1 MPVELELSTLCC
13 GETIT
18 TNQANYESDPRGVFL
33 GETQNVGSYPP
44 NPWGLYDTHDNVWE
58 WCADVWHDNHEGVPT
73 NGSAWLKEGEQS
85 KRRGVLRNGSWFKD
99 AKSMGSANRTW
110 NSQDIQGI
118 CVGFRL
124 VLSF

>member
-44 NPWGLYDTHDNVWE
+44 NPWGLYDTHDSVWE
-58 WCADVWHDNHEGVPT
+58 WCADV
-73 NGSAWLKEGEQS
+73 
-85 KRRGVLRNGSWFKD
+85 
-99 AKSMGSANRTW
+99 
-110 NSQDIQGI
+110 
-118 CVGFRL
+118 
-124 VLSF
+124 